1 MKIVIGA
8 MIFEGI
14 LFLAAIVTII
24 VLIVK
29 RVEERKN
36 ETFEKRDN

>member
-1 MKIVIGA
+1 MNIVKAI
-8 MIFEGI
+8 MIFEGV
-14 LFLAAIVTII
+14 LFLAAFIAII
-24 VLIVK
+24 VLILK